1 MSDSEVKEKRSRR
14 LKKEENVIRKQ
25 MKIAKQHGLDP
36 LEVEREPH
44 RFAKHHAMDCG
55 VSGCAICSSPRRSGK
70 HGKTIQEYSFE
81 QTEKW
86 TTE

>member
-1 MSDSEVKEKRSRR
+1 MSDPEIKEKRSRR
-14 LKKEENVIRKQ
+14 IKAEENAIRKQ
-25 MKIAKQHGLDP
+25 MKIAKQHGLDR

-55 VSGCAICSSPRRSGK
+55 QPGCIMCSSPRKTQK

-86 TTE
+86 DKE